1 MIVVLYKID
10 SKLIWNTLH
19 IMKPSAIC
27 ILIETEN
34 YEFMFLEIFLYFKII
49 ISNKKIYC
57 YSYCNI
63 LAIGFNI

>member
-10 SKLIWNTLH
+10 SQLICNTLH

-27 ILIETEN
+27 ILIETGN
-34 YEFMFLEIFLYFKII
+34 YEFVLLGICSCLKII
-49 ISNKKIYC
+49 LSNKQIYC